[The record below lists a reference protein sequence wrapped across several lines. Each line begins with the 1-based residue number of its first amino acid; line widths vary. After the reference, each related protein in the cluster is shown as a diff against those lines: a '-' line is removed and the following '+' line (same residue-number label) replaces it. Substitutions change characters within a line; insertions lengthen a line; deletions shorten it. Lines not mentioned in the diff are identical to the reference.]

1 MIKVITKQ
9 YFTKPVTK
17 PYSQNIACFLKL
29 FYAAINSSALKRSSF
44 VAACTDGF
52 DTPFPWVNRLE

>member
-1 MIKVITKQ
+1 MIKVTTKQ

-17 PYSQNIACFLKL
+17 PYRHNTACLLKL

-44 VAACTDGF
+44 VAACKDDF
-52 DTPFPWVNRLE
+52 DTPFPLVNGLE